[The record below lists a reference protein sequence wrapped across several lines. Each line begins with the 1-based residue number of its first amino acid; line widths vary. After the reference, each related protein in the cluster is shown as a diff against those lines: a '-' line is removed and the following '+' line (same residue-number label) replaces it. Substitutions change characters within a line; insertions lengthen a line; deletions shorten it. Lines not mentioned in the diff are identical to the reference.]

1 YMAETF
7 LSCDTMKV
15 HPLKESRKEPQSMI
29 VLSTATLA
37 TDSQQF
43 RRVKP
48 SVPKMCCL
56 LPVNAA
62 ALFGIVSTSL
72 LAAALYI
79 CCVIHLKS
87 STSSLEG
94 LGGTKMIALLSVA
107 LTIIVLFAVLF
118 VWGVLAVRQRLL
130 LPFTTLSCFL
140 LFAVV
145 GTLIATMVTSADEF
159 NTAISKTDGNSGATV
174 ADLVIFRVVLGVA
187 ALILAIELYAY
198 IRLFLHV
205 RDVRQALSR

>member
-1 YMAETF
+1 MAETF

-174 ADLVIFRVVLGVA
+174 ADLVIFRISKMDIKGLCEEVLH
-187 ALILAIELYAY
+187 ER
-198 IRLFLHV
+198 RLSDKTNSAHM
-205 RDVRQALSR
+205 A